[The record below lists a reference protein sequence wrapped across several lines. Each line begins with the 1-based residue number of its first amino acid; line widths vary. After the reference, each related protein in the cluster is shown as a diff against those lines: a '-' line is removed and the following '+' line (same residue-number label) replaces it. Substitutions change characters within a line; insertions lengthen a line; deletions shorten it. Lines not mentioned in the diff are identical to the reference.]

1 MLWSN
6 SLMTFLRAL
15 LWLPSQLLRVLA
27 WPFRLLFRLIGV
39 LVGKLETRLDLYELL
54 LGLRY
59 TRAKRRNHFISFI
72 SLASMLG
79 IGLGVAT
86 LIVVLSVMNGFEQ
99 ELRTRILGMASHATI
114 SALAEGLPDWQGV
127 AAKALQNPKV
137 QGAAPYVEGEAMVRA
152 GSELAGVLIRGV
164 APGEEEKVS
173 EIGAHME
180 SGKLADLKSGEF
192 NIVLG
197 VELAQQLAVGVGDQV
212 DLMIPQVSATPAGIL
227 PRFRRFNVAGVF
239 KVGMYEFDRGTV
251 LLNIDDAAAL
261 YRLGGNVTGVRLKLF
276 DLFQAPKVA
285 REIARDTPG
294 IYFVSDWTR
303 SHANF
308 FRAVATEKT
317 VMFLILSLLVGIAA
331 FNIVSTLVMVVQDK
345 QADIA
350 ILRTLGATPRSV
362 MAVFMVQGT
371 VIGIIGTVV
380 GVSLGV
386 LLASNVQTLVPLL
399 EAVTGRQFLSPEI
412 YYISDLPSDLEWA
425 DVLRISGLSLVLGL
439 VSTLYPAWRASRV
452 QPAEALRYE

>member
-1 MLWSN
+1 MNL
-6 SLMTFLRAL
+6 LRFL
-15 LWLPSQLLRVLA
+15 LWLPSRLVSLLA
-27 WPFRLLFRLIGV
+27 WPFKLLLRLIGA
-39 LVGKLETRLDLYELL
+39 LVNRLEARFDRYELL

-86 LIVVLSVMNGFEQ
+86 LIVVLSVMNGFEK
-99 ELRTRILGMASHATI
+99 ELRSRILGMASHATI
-114 SALAEGLPDWQGV
+114 SGLAEEGLPDWKGV
-127 AAKALQNPKV
+127 AAMAERNAQV
-137 QGAAPYVEGEAMVRA
+137 AGAAPYIEGEALVKVGA
-152 GSELAGVLIRGV
+152 EISGTLIRGV
-164 APGEEEKVS
+164 LPGQEEKVS
-173 EIGAHME
+173 EIGNHMVA
-180 SGKLADLKSGEF
+180 GTLGTLTGGGY

-197 VELAQQLAVGVGDQV
+197 AELAQQLGVGVGDKV
-212 DLMIPQVSATPAGIL
+212 DLMIPQLSVTPAGVL
-227 PRFRRFNVAGVF
+227 PRFRRFTLTGIF
-239 KVGMYEFDRGTV
+239 KVGMYEFDRGLV
-251 LLNIDDAAAL
+251 LVNLDDAAAL
-261 YRLGGNVTGVRLKLF
+261 YRLGDNVTGVRLKLK
-276 DLFQAPKVA
+276 DLFQAPRVA

-294 IYFVSDWTR
+294 AYFVNDWTR
-303 SHANF
+303 SHVNF

-362 MAVFMVQGT
+362 MAVFMVQGS
-371 VIGIIGTVV
+371 VIGVIGTVV
-380 GVSLGV
+380 GVTLGV
-386 LLASNVQTLVPLL
+386 ALALNVQTLVPLL
-399 EAVTGRQFLSPEI
+399 EAATGRQFLSPDI
-412 YYISDLPSDLEWA
+412 YYISDLPSDLKLV
-425 DVLRISGLSLVLGL
+425 DVLQISGLSLVLGL